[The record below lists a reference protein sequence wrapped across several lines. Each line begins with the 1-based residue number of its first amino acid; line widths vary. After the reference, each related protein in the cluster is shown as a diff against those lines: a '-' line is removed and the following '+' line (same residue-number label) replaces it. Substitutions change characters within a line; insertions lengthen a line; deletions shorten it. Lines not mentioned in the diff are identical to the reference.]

1 MVSTKTSSLLLS
13 LAVIVATAQTPATQ
27 PVTQQA
33 SATQPSEPAFAPMT
47 PEQRGDLFMARKMF
61 RDAISVYKTGPQNS
75 PVIWN
80 KIGIAWHNL
89 GELSLAQ
96 KSYEHALK
104 VDKTYA
110 EAINNIG
117 TVYYAQKKY
126 RTAINRYKQ
135 ALTLAPQRASFWS
148 NLGTA
153 YFQQAKYPLMR
164 DAYAKAMALDP
175 DIFEH
180 RGIAGT
186 EMQERTVADRARMH
200 FELACLYAK
209 IGKDDLALQYLRH
222 SFEEGFKDKDKVR
235 KSPEFAGML
244 ENPEFIEVMALE
256 PRVL

>member
-1 MVSTKTSSLLLS
+1 MVSVKTPSLLLS
-13 LAVIVATAQTPATQ
+13 LALFVASAQTPAQ
-27 PVTQQA
+27 
-33 SATQPSEPAFAPMT
+33 PAFSPLS
-47 PEQRGDLFMARKMF
+47 PEQRGDLYLARKMF
-61 RDAISVYKTGPQNS
+61 REAIAMYKTAPQNS

-80 KIGIAWHNL
+80 KIGIAWQNL
-89 GELSLAQ
+89 GDLSLARTN
-96 KSYEHALK
+96 YEHALK

-117 TVYYAQKKY
+117 TVFYAQK
-126 RTAINRYKQ
+126 RFGTAIKRYKR
-135 ALTLAPQRASFWS
+135 ALLLAPEKASFWS

-153 YFQQAKYPLMR
+153 YYSQRKYPLMM
-164 DAYAKAMALDP
+164 DAYDKAISLDP

-186 EMQERTVADRARMH
+186 EMQERTVADRARYH
-200 FELACLYAK
+200 FELARLYAK
-209 IGKDDLALQYLRH
+209 IGKDELALQYLRH

-244 ENPEFIEVMALE
+244 DNPEFIAVMALE

>member
-1 MVSTKTSSLLLS
+1 MVSVKTPSLLLFLVAS
-13 LAVIVATAQTPATQ
+13 LATAQTPAPQ
-27 PVTQQA
+27 PV
-33 SATQPSEPAFAPMT
+33 FAPMS
-47 PEQRGDLFMARKMF
+47 PEDRGDLFMARKMF
-61 RDAISVYKTGPQNS
+61 REAIAVYKTGPQNS

-89 GELSLAQ
+89 GEFSLARTN
-96 KSYEHALK
+96 YEHALK

-117 TVYYAQKKY
+117 TVYYAEKKY
-126 RTAINRYKQ
+126 RPAINRYKR
-135 ALTLAPQRASFWS
+135 ALALAPQKASFWS

-153 YFQQAKYPLMR
+153 YFAEGKRPLMME
-164 DAYAKAMALDP
+164 AYEKAISLDP

-235 KSPEFAGML
+235 SSPEFAGML
-244 ENPEFIEVMALE
+244 EKPEFLEVMALE